1 MKRRYV
7 IFAITFVLSL
17 VADQWSK
24 VWARGELSMG
34 HPVPVFEPVW
44 YWELSY
50 NTGAAFGLFRDTP
63 GGRIFLSI
71 IAFVAFIAIV
81 YILARKTTDDRTF
94 STLGLGLLAS
104 GAVGNVIDR
113 LLYGK
118 VTDFVLWRAGD
129 FRWPQFNIADAAL
142 VVGVVILLFADIGR
156 KDADK
161 DKDKTDAPKKG
172 ARAKAK

>member
-34 HPVPVFEPVW
+34 HPVSVIEPFW

-71 IAFVAFIAIV
+71 IALGAFVAIV
-81 YILARKTTDDRTF
+81 YILAKKTTDDRKWA
-94 STLGLGLLAS
+94 TLGLGLIAS

-113 LLYGK
+113 LMEGK

-142 VVGVVILLFADIGR
+142 VVGVVILLFSDIGR
-156 KDADK
+156 KDK
-161 DKDKTDAPKKG
+161 DTEKGKDVEPRKG